1 MTFEE
6 LKKQFAIGHGYA
18 GWHEIED
25 DHKLGDICVQF
36 GQFCLVEN
44 IVQSEAETSID
55 LLQKKIRDFVIH
67 LRKKQKDIEQKVS
80 FCNQH
85 NFRLEAESKRNEADV
100 VQIIIHEMEN
110 EFDLG
115 FVWDSSLD

>member
-6 LKKQFAIGHGYA
+6 LKEQFAIGHGYA
-18 GWHEIED
+18 SWHEIED

-44 IVQSEAETSID
+44 IVQAEISTD
-55 LLQKKIRDFVIH
+55 LMESKIRDFVIN
-67 LRKKQKDIEQKVS
+67 LRKRQKDIEQKIS
-80 FCNQH
+80 FCKQH

-100 VQIIIHEMEN
+100 VQKIIHEMEN
-110 EFDLG
+110 EFNLG